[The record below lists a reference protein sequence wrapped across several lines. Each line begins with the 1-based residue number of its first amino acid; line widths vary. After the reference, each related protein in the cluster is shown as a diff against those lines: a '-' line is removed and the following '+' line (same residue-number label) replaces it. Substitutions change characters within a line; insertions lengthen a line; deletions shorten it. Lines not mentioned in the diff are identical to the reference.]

1 MEITHQHKHTHT
13 IPCFTI
19 YCTVIVCKWYLHHGV
34 VCFLMVLASPISS
47 GSGSKPFPHSLLELE
62 IKQAGTINLSTSC
75 ARSVT
80 VDNKSAWIV
89 QELNIQLPPTYMNNK
104 DSIWHNST
112 VRKLVQ
118 IHLVSRNVLDWK
130 NENTMVV
137 CPSRSGLWQQPIKFV
152 SADGLT
158 LLTNYC
164 PKSNSCL
171 QMPRQ
176 YWPTTDP
183 SQIRVCWWLNNI
195 LNWICVNKVSSVRSS
210 SIMIWC
216 FQPLMTKIPL
226 YHMTWTLVMIYSQ

>member
-1 MEITHQHKHTHT
+1 MSKMSHQHTHLSPKCKKGSSFHQIECWNSWIWKVVIEITHRHWKTHIMEITHQHKHTHTHT

-80 VDNKSAWIV
+80 VGNKSVWIV
-89 QELNIQLPPTYMNNK
+89 QELNVQLPPTYMNNK

-152 SADGLT
+152 SADGLA
-158 LLTNYC
+158 
-164 PKSNSCL
+164 
-171 QMPRQ
+171 M
-176 YWPTTDP
+176 
-183 SQIRVCWWLNNI
+183 
-195 LNWICVNKVSSVRSS
+195 
-210 SIMIWC
+210 
-216 FQPLMTKIPL
+216 MTKHLQKIQLSFLPWL
-226 YHMTWTLVMIYSQ
+226 MLL

>member
-1 MEITHQHKHTHT
+1 MSKMSHQHTHLSPKCKKKDHHSTKLSVEIHGFEKWLLKSPTDIGKHTLWKSLTNINTHSHTHT

-34 VCFLMVLASPISS
+34 ECFLMVLASPISS

-80 VDNKSAWIV
+80 VGNKSVWIV

-152 SADGLT
+152 SADGLA
-158 LLTNYC
+158 
-164 PKSNSCL
+164 
-171 QMPRQ
+171 M
-176 YWPTTDP
+176 
-183 SQIRVCWWLNNI
+183 
-195 LNWICVNKVSSVRSS
+195 
-210 SIMIWC
+210 
-216 FQPLMTKIPL
+216 MTKHLQKIQLSFLPWL
-226 YHMTWTLVMIYSQ
+226 MLL

>member
-34 VCFLMVLASPISS
+34 VCVLMVLASPISS

-80 VDNKSAWIV
+80 VDNKSVWIV

-118 IHLVSRNVLDWK
+118 IHLVSHKFRFLIKRTHLFV
-130 NENTMVV
+130 
-137 CPSRSGLWQQPIKFV
+137 QQLFQ
-152 SADGLT
+152 
-158 LLTNYC
+158 N
-164 PKSNSCL
+164 N
-171 QMPRQ
+171 
-176 YWPTTDP
+176 
-183 SQIRVCWWLNNI
+183 NNI
-195 LNWICVNKVSSVRSS
+195 HWKCDAVRLFVQEPRNYQYSISMKGTFSTFHPYTMFIVNFEQLDYLFKSSFL
-210 SIMIWC
+210 INI
-216 FQPLMTKIPL
+216 K
-226 YHMTWTLVMIYSQ
+226 

>member
-19 YCTVIVCKWYLHHGV
+19 YCTVILCKWYLHHGV

-47 GSGSKPFPHSLLELE
+47 SSGSKPFPHSLLELE

-80 VDNKSAWIV
+80 VGNKSVWIV

-137 CPSRSGLWQQPIKFV
+137 CPSRSGLWQQPIKLV
-152 SADGLT
+152 SADAPAI
-158 LLTNYC
+158 LTNYW

-171 QMPRQ
+171 LMAKQ
-176 YWPTTDP
+176 YWPTTVP
-183 SQIRVCWWLNNI
+183 SQIRVCRWLNNI
-195 LNWICVNKVSSVRSS
+195 DQLLSQVKFVAADSSAMMTHIGVRRQWWPQVPIHPSDT
-210 SIMIWC
+210 M
-216 FQPLMTKIPL
+216 Q
-226 YHMTWTLVMIYSQ
+226 